1 MADERIGLGFIGA
14 GDIVRTRHLPGFEN
28 VPGVEF
34 AAVANRSRESASQ
47 VAADF
52 GIAEVC
58 GDWREVIDHPKVDAV
73 VIGTWPYKHSEYG
86 IAALEAGKHVFS
98 QARLAMDAADARRM
112 VAAARESDLTT
123 MVCPPPHGMRV
134 EPTVMR
140 MVGDGF
146 LGNPRHVVVRDFQS
160 GYVEAASPL
169 HWRQVSEYSGV
180 HTLTLGIFA
189 EIVGRWFGD
198 VAEVSAVDATFTS
211 QRPLGGGSGSGAV
224 DRPDSVFVAGRMES
238 GATAAFAVSGVVG
251 APSGNVIEGY
261 GSRGSL
267 RYLIDE
273 DRLLQASA
281 PDWEEGEVQIA
292 PADEG
297 GWRVEE
303 EFIQAIREGRSG
315 NPSWEEGL
323 KYMQFVEA
331 VEESA
336 RTGRSVAVASV

>member
-14 GDIVRTRHLPGFEN
+14 GDIVRTRHLPGFEDI
-28 VPGVEF
+28 PGVEF
-34 AAVANRSRESASQ
+34 AAVANRSRESASR

-58 GDWREVIDHPKVDAV
+58 GDWREVIDHPNVDAV
-73 VIGTWPYKHSEYG
+73 VIGTWPYKHGEYG
-86 IAALEAGKHVFS
+86 VAALEAGKHVFT

-112 VAAARESDLTT
+112 VAAAAESGLTT

-146 LGNPRHVVVRDFQS
+146 LGDPVHVVVRDFQPS
-160 GYVEAASPL
+160 YVEAASPL
-169 HWRQVSEYSGV
+169 HWRQISEYSGF
-180 HTLTLGIFA
+180 HTLTLGICA
-189 EIVGRWFGD
+189 EIVGRWFGY

-211 QRPLGGGSGSGAV
+211 ERPLADGSGSGAV

-238 GATAAFAVSGVVG
+238 GATAAFAFSGVVG

-261 GSRGSL
+261 GLRGSL
-267 RYLIDE
+267 RYLVDK
-273 DRLLQASA
+273 DRLLLASA
-281 PDWEEGEVQIA
+281 PDWVEEEVRIA

-297 GWRVEE
+297 GWRVEQ
-303 EFIQAIREGRSG
+303 EFIQAIREGRGG

-323 KYMQFVEA
+323 RYMQFVEA

-336 RTGRSVAVASV
+336 RTGRSVAVSSV

>member
-14 GDIVRTRHLPGFEN
+14 GDIVRTRHLPGFEKI
-28 VPGVEF
+28 PGVEF
-34 AAVANRSRESASQ
+34 AAVANRSRESASR

-58 GDWREVIDHPKVDAV
+58 GDWREVIDHPNVNAV

-112 VAAARESDLTT
+112 VAAAAESDLTT

-140 MVGDGF
+140 MVEDGF
-146 LGNPRHVVVRDFQS
+146 LGDPVHVVVRDFQPS
-160 GYVEAASPL
+160 YVEVSSPL
-169 HWRQVSEYSGV
+169 HWRQVSEYSGF

-189 EIVGRWFGD
+189 EIVGRWFGS

-211 QRPLGGGSGSGAV
+211 ERPLADGLGSGAV

-238 GATAAFAVSGVVG
+238 GATAAFALSGVVG

-261 GSRGSL
+261 GLRGSL
-267 RYLIDE
+267 RYLVDE

-281 PDWEEGEVQIA
+281 PDWVEEEVPIA

-315 NPSWEEGL
+315 RPSWEEGL
-323 KYMQFVEA
+323 RYMRFVEA

-336 RTGRSVAVASV
+336 RTGRSVAVSSV